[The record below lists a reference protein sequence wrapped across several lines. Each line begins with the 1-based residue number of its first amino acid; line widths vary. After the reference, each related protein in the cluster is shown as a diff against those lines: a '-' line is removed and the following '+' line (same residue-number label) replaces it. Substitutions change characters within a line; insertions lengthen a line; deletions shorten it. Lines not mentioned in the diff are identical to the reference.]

1 MAYKQR
7 TGVTAASQLI
17 LTDDPDFL
25 VYDQETSSS
34 IVGRPSDAHRKP
46 TVTTLSACIY
56 RADLP
61 TSQHARLAPLSKH

>member
-25 VYDQETSSS
+25 GVLVERVIQE
-34 IVGRPSDAHRKP
+34 ILEAEDDGA
-46 TVTTLSACIY
+46 SA
-56 RADLP
+56 R
-61 TSQHARLAPLSKH
+61 